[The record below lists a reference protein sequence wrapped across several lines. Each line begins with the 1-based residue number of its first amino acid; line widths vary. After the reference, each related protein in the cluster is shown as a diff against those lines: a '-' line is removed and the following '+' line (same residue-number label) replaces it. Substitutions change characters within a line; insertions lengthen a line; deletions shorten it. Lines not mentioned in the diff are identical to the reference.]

1 MRSSGIVFPDQGD
14 DKPYEKRSTTAAAKR
29 VLMAA
34 LNAANPAEGKA
45 LATQPAKKWRFGY
58 QEHFVKVCQ
67 AMARDKATMLK
78 VARAGLQSAHTT
90 FRFHRAAGGVGA
102 AKDTDTE
109 LSFREAMRQGTFT
122 GSFSTGACGGGKNT
136 NPDWQP
142 DTIAVPYNGKEYR
155 GDALLKLVAQ
165 WCDEGQ
171 AEPSFGASV
180 EEVVNNSKT
189 WLDLRGKVFVLIGAT
204 SEMGPTDA
212 LLRCGATIIALA
224 RPASKRDPEKW
235 TRLIARADLSPGT
248 MLYPET
254 GGEPGADA
262 LTQTPEIINWLCD
275 LFKSHALCKGKVPH
289 IYSGIYLDGGK
300 FVRAS
305 LAMEAIIS
313 ELTKRLPTPSL
324 PALLYIDTPTSAH
337 VIEPDTYEA
346 QIRLRTQ
353 APCLLRTGAALGAFK
368 PAPVHATG
376 TYVVADFLA
385 AEQGPN
391 YAIAKLLQKFRAV
404 WSRHGEELLFQDGEG
419 SGRRAKQL
427 VSMTTGPAAK
437 TDSVMHSPQMAMV
450 MSNLDGSCP
459 PNVAH
464 NPETVQA
471 LMPLILIRDLF
482 SVRALGNPANG
493 KDGGNL
499 GAMSFVAENSWHGGV
514 WRSPYA
520 LKDVGISI
528 YLRVYTVRY
537 VLPLLGVMMVA
548 AVWFAR

>member
-1 MRSSGIVFPDQGD
+1 MQNNSSGIVFPAGQGG

-29 VLMAA
+29 VLIAA
-34 LNAANPAEGKA
+34 LNAANPADGEA
-45 LATQPAKKWRFGY
+45 LAAQPAKQWRFGY
-58 QEHFVKVCQ
+58 QAHFVKVC
-67 AMARDKATMLK
+67 AALARDKATMLK
-78 VARAGLQSAHTT
+78 VARAGLQSAHAT
-90 FRFHRAAGGVGA
+90 FRFHRAAGDAGGA
-102 AKDTDTE
+102 QGTE

-122 GSFSTGACGGGKNT
+122 GSFSTGVCGAKNT

-142 DTIAVPYNGKEYR
+142 DTIAVPYRGKEFR

-180 EEVVNNSKT
+180 EEVVRNAKT

-235 TRLIARADLSPGT
+235 ARLIARADRSPGT

-254 GGEPGADA
+254 DGEPGADA
-262 LTQTPEIINWLCD
+262 LSQTPEIINWLCD
-275 LFKSHALCKGKVPH
+275 LFTSHALCKGKVPH

-313 ELTKRLPTPSL
+313 ELTKRLPAPSL

-337 VIEPDTYEA
+337 IIEPDTYEA
-346 QIRLRTQ
+346 QARLRTQ
-353 APCLLRTGAALGAFK
+353 APCLLRAGAALGAFK
-368 PAPVHATG
+368 PAPVHAEG

-437 TDSVMHSPQMAMV
+437 TDSVMHSPQMALV
-450 MSNLDGSCP
+450 MSNLDGACA

-464 NPETVQA
+464 DPETVQA
-471 LMPLILIRDLF
+471 LMPLVLIRDLF
-482 SVRALGNPANG
+482 SARALGNPANG

-499 GAMSFVAENSWHGGV
+499 GAMGFVAENSWHGGV
-514 WRSPYA
+514 WRSPFA

-528 YLRVYTVRY
+528 YLRVYAVRY
-537 VLPLLGVMMVA
+537 VLPLLGVMAVA